1 MKKKFFLLLIL
12 VVPFVI
18 NAQILEKP
26 TLSKERSPISTSGV
40 LNDSVKGSSRS
51 SSNAKLKNLDAK
63 ITDYK
68 IISHSKDTTFVDT
81 TLTIQKEYKYNYLRK
96 DNFNLMPF
104 SNLGQTYNT
113 LSQDFSSTKLMPR
126 FGASAK
132 HFNYLE
138 IEDVNYYY
146 VPTPL
151 TELMYKTAFEQGQ
164 LLDAFFTVNTSEQFN
179 FSFAYKGL
187 RSLGKYQNILT
198 STGNFRFTT
207 NYKTKN
213 DKYNLRAHI
222 VMQDVFNE
230 ENGGLADDDLINFES
245 GNPEYIDRSV
255 FDVSFENAENILR
268 GKRFHLDHSYTL
280 IKPTDSLSKN
290 ELKIHNILSLE
301 DKFYQFKQTTE
312 KDYFGDAFRT
322 SGLNDK
328 VKFEEFSSQLGA
340 SYYNNIIGQLGFA
353 VNYTN
358 YNYGYNTLVILN
370 ENQITNRIKGDV
382 IGLKANYKK
391 TFKNFKLFGE
401 LGSNITG
408 DFTGNYLLANINY
421 KINESYGIQLQLNSN
436 SRAPNYNYQLFQSDY
451 INYNWQNNFSN
462 IQTNQFSAKID
473 AKKIADFSV
482 DFTTIDNHTYYKKE
496 NVDSDEDSFV
506 KPFQNNS
513 TINYIRIKAN
523 REFKYKKF
531 ALDNTVMYQKV
542 SDDNQSLNVPQIIT
556 RNTLYYSN
564 HFFKKALYLQTG
576 VTLNYFTK
584 YNMNA
589 YDPVLSEFYTQN
601 TTEIGGFPRLDFFV
615 NAKIR
620 QTRIYIK
627 AEHFNAAW
635 TGYNYYSAPNYP
647 YRDFTVRFG
656 LVWNFFL

>member
-1 MKKKFFLLLIL
+1 MKKTFFLLLLL
-12 VVPFVI
+12 VFPVFI
-18 NAQILEKP
+18 YAQITQKRDLNKKKVLQD
-26 TLSKERSPISTSGV
+26 TGR
-40 LNDSVKGSSRS
+40 LNDSTKVSTKS
-51 SSNAKLKNLDAK
+51 SSNSELKKADAK

-68 IISHSKDTTFVDT
+68 IILHSNDTTYVDT
-81 TLTIQKEYKYNYLRK
+81 TLTIKKEYKYNYLRE
-96 DNFNLMPF
+96 DNFNLIAF

-113 LSQDFSSTKLMPR
+113 LSQDFSSTRLTPR
-126 FGASAK
+126 FGASSK
-132 HFNYLE
+132 HFNYME
-138 IEDVNYYY
+138 VEDVNYYH

-164 LLDAFFTVNTSEQFN
+164 LLDAFFTVNTSEQIN

-187 RSLGKYQNILT
+187 RSLGKYQHILT

-207 NYKTKN
+207 NFKTKN
-213 DKYNLRAHI
+213 NKYNLRAHI

-230 ENGGLADDDLINFES
+230 ENGGLNDDDLINFES
-245 GNPEYIDRSV
+245 GDKEYIDRSV
-255 FDVSFENAENILR
+255 FDVNFENAENILR
-268 GKRFHLDHSYTL
+268 GKRFHLEHSYAL
-280 IKPTDSLSKN
+280 IKPKDSLSKN
-290 ELKIHNILSLE
+290 ELKLYNILSLE
-301 DKFYQFKQTTE
+301 DKYYQFEQSSSDT
-312 KDYFGDAFRT
+312 DYFGDAFK
-322 SGLNDK
+322 SSDLNDK
-328 VKFEEFSSQLGA
+328 VKLEEFNSQLGA
-340 SYYNNIIGQLGFA
+340 TYYNNTIGKLGFA

-358 YNYGYNTLVILN
+358 YNYGYNTIVVLN
-370 ENQITNRIKGDV
+370 QNRITNRIKGDV
-382 IGLKANYKK
+382 IGLKANYTKN
-391 TFKNFKLFGE
+391 FKNFRLFGE

-408 DFTGNYLLANINY
+408 DFTGNYLLANVNYNINDS
-421 KINESYGIQLQLNSN
+421 NSIQLQLNSN
-436 SRAPNYNYQLFQSDY
+436 SRAPNFNYQLFQSDY
-451 INYNWQNNFSN
+451 INYNWQNNHNN
-462 IQTNQFSAKID
+462 IQTNQFSAKIN
-473 AKKIADFSV
+473 AKKIANLSV
-482 DFTTIDNHTYYKKE
+482 DFTTIDNHTYFKGTK
-496 NVDSDEDSFV
+496 VDDIVHV

-513 TINYIRIKAN
+513 TINYIRVKAS

-531 ALDNTVMYQKV
+531 ALNNTVMYQEVK
-542 SDDNQSLNVPQIIT
+542 DDNQTLNVPQVIT

-601 TTEIGGFPRLDFFV
+601 TTEIGDFPRLDFFV

-627 AEHFNAAW
+627 AEHFNSAW

>member
-1 MKKKFFLLLIL
+1 MLLIL

-18 NAQILEKP
+18 NAQILDKP
-26 TLSKERSPISTSGV
+26 TLSKERSPIETNGV
-40 LNDSVKGSSRS
+40 LNDSITGSSKS
-51 SSNAKLKNLDAK
+51 TSNAKLKNPDAK

-68 IISHSKDTTFVDT
+68 IISHANDTTFVDT
-81 TLTIQKEYKYNYLRK
+81 TLTIQKEYKYNYLRR
-96 DNFNLMPF
+96 DNFNLIPF
-104 SNLGQTYNT
+104 SNLGQTYNS

-132 HFNYLE
+132 HFNYME
-138 IEDVNYYY
+138 VEDIDYYY

-164 LLDAFFTVNTSEQFN
+164 LLDAFFTVNSSEQFN

-222 VMQDVFNE
+222 VMQDIFNE
-230 ENGGLADDDLINFES
+230 ENGGLEDDDLINFES

-268 GKRFHLDHSYTL
+268 GKRFHLDHSYSL
-280 IKPTDSLSKN
+280 IKPKDSLSKN

-301 DKFYQFKQTTE
+301 DKYYQFKQSSSDT
-312 KDYFGDAFRT
+312 DYFGDAFRT
-322 SGLNDK
+322 SSLNDK

-340 SYYNNIIGQLGFA
+340 SYFNNVIGQLGFA

-370 ENQITNRIKGDV
+370 NNHITNRIKGDV
-382 IGLKANYKK
+382 IGLKANYNKA
-391 TFKNFKLFGE
+391 FKNFSLFGE
-401 LGSNITG
+401 LGSNISG
-408 DFTGNYLLANINY
+408 DLTGNYLLANVNY
-421 KINESYGIQLQLNSN
+421 KLNDSNSIQLQLNSN

-451 INYNWQNNFSN
+451 INYNWQNNFNN
-462 IQTNQFSAKID
+462 IQTNQFSAKIN

-482 DFTTIDNHTYYKKE
+482 DFTTIDNHTYFKKE
-496 NVDSDEDSFV
+496 TEDSFV
-506 KPFQNNS
+506 KPFQNTS
-513 TINYIRIKAN
+513 TINYVRLKAK
-523 REFKYKKF
+523 REFKYKNF
-531 ALDNTVMYQKV
+531 ALDNTVMYQEV
-542 SDDNQSLNVPQIIT
+542 TDENQTLNVPQIIT

-601 TTEIGGFPRLDFFV
+601 TTEIGGFPRFDFFV

-627 AEHFNAAW
+627 AEHFNSAW

>member
-1 MKKKFFLLLIL
+1 MKKTFFLLLIL

-340 SYYNNIIGQLGFA
+340 FYYNNIIGQLGFA

-421 KINESYGIQLQLNSN
+421 KINDSYGIQLQLNSN

-496 NVDSDEDSFV
+496 NVYSDEDSFV

-601 TTEIGGFPRLDFFV
+601 TTEIGGFPRFDFFV

>member
-1 MKKKFFLLLIL
+1 MKKTFFLLLIL

-222 VMQDVFNE
+222 VMQDIFNE

-421 KINESYGIQLQLNSN
+421 KINDSYGIQLQLNSN

>member
-1 MKKKFFLLLIL
+1 MKKTFFLLLLL
-12 VVPFVI
+12 VVPFFI

-40 LNDSVKGSSRS
+40 LNDSIKGSSKS
-51 SSNAKLKNLDAK
+51 TSNAKLKNADAK
-63 ITDYK
+63 IIDYK
-68 IISHSKDTTFVDT
+68 IISHANDTTYVDT

-96 DNFNLMPF
+96 DNFNLLAF

-113 LSQDFSSTKLMPR
+113 LSQDFSSTELLPR

-132 HFNYLE
+132 HFNYME
-138 IEDVNYYY
+138 VEDINYYR

-187 RSLGKYQNILT
+187 RSLGKYQHILT

-213 DKYNLRAHI
+213 DKYNLRTHI

-230 ENGGLADDDLINFES
+230 ENGGLNDEDLINFES
-245 GNPEYIDRSV
+245 GNEEYIDRSV
-255 FDVSFENAENILR
+255 FDVNFENAENILR
-268 GKRFHLDHSYTL
+268 GKRFHLEHSYAL
-280 IKPTDSLSKN
+280 IKQEDSLSKN
-290 ELKIHNILSLE
+290 ELKFHNIISLE
-301 DKFYQFKQTTE
+301 DKYYQFKQSSSETE
-312 KDYFGDAFRT
+312 YFGDAFRS

-328 VKFEEFSSQLGA
+328 VKLEEFNTQIGA
-340 SYYNNIIGQLGFA
+340 TYYNNIIGQLGFA
-353 VNYTN
+353 INYTD
-358 YNYGYNTLVILN
+358 YNYGYNTLVVLN

-391 TFKNFKLFGE
+391 AFKNFNLFGE
-401 LGSNITG
+401 LGSNISG
-408 DFTGNYLLANINY
+408 DFTGNYLLANVRYDIND
-421 KINESYGIQLQLNSN
+421 SYGIQLQLNSN
-436 SRAPNYNYQLFQSDY
+436 SKAPNYNYQLFQSDY
-451 INYNWQNNFSN
+451 INYNWQNNFNN
-462 IQTNQFSAKID
+462 IKTNQFSAKID
-473 AKKIADFSV
+473 AKKIANLSV
-482 DFTTIDNHTYYKKE
+482 DFTTIDDHVYFKKE
-496 NVDSDEDSFV
+496 SEDSFV

-513 TINYIRIKAN
+513 TINYIRVKAN

-531 ALDNTVMYQKV
+531 ALDNTIIYQEVK
-542 SDDNQSLNVPQIIT
+542 DDNQSFNVPQIIT

-584 YNMNA
+584 YKMNA

-601 TTEIGGFPRLDFFV
+601 NTEIGGFPRLDFFL

-627 AEHFNAAW
+627 AEHFNSAW

-647 YRDFTVRFG
+647 YRDFAVRFG

>member
-1 MKKKFFLLLIL
+1 MKKTFFLLLIL

-222 VMQDVFNE
+222 VMQDIFNE

-496 NVDSDEDSFV
+496 NVDSDEDGFV

>member
-1 MKKKFFLLLIL
+1 MKKTFFLLLIL

-496 NVDSDEDSFV
+496 NVYSDEDSFV

>member
-1 MKKKFFLLLIL
+1 MKKTFFLLLIL

-421 KINESYGIQLQLNSN
+421 KINDSYGIQLQLNSN

-496 NVDSDEDSFV
+496 NVYSDEDSFV

>member
-1 MKKKFFLLLIL
+1 MKKTFFLLLIL

-421 KINESYGIQLQLNSN
+421 KINDSYGIQLQLNSN

-601 TTEIGGFPRLDFFV
+601 TTEIGGFPRFDFFV

>member
-1 MKKKFFLLLIL
+1 MKKTFFLLLIL

-340 SYYNNIIGQLGFA
+340 FYYNNIIGQLGFA

-421 KINESYGIQLQLNSN
+421 KINDSYGIQLQLNSN

>member
-1 MKKKFFLLLIL
+1 MKKTFFLLLIL

-421 KINESYGIQLQLNSN
+421 KINDSYGIQLQLNSN